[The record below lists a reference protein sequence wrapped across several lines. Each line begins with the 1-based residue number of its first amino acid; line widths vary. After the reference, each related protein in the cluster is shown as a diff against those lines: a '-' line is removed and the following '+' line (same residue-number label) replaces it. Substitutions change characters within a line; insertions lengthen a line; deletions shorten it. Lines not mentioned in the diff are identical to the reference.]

1 MIVSR
6 NDYESPKV
14 DLSIASNF
22 PDEWFITYGGSI
34 FMPIAVG
41 SDEFLDSLPHEG
53 PLGRLRLDE
62 FSTEEEQIA
71 LLKQLFRFRPSWVI
85 LEGELLL
92 PSAYRNEHFSE
103 LKELMD
109 SGHSI
114 GFYYDLPQEELE
126 SKAQALSIL
135 FEEERDEIM
144 EPQPYSVS
152 SDNGGVRL
160 FL

>member
-6 NDYESPKV
+6 DDYESPKV
-14 DLSIASNF
+14 DLSVASNF
-22 PDEWFITYGGSI
+22 PEEWFITYAGSI

-62 FSTEEEQIA
+62 FATEEERIA
-71 LLKQLFRFRPSWVI
+71 LLIQLFSFRPSWVI

-92 PSAYRNEHFSE
+92 PVTYANEYFSE
-103 LKELMD
+103 LKELMMT
-109 SGHSI
+109 GHPLA
-114 GFYYDLPQEELE
+114 FHYDLPQEELE
-126 SKAQALSIL
+126 AKAQALSML
-135 FEEERDEIM
+135 FEEERNGTM

-152 SDNGGVRL
+152 SENSGVSL